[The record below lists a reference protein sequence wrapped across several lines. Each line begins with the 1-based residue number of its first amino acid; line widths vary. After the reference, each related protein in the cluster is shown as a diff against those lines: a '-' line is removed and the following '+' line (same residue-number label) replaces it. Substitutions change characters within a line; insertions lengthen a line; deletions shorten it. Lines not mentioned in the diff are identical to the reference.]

1 MARIVQKFGGTSVAD
16 VKHIGIAALRVK
28 AEVERGN
35 DVAVVVS
42 AMSGVTNQLIDY
54 VQQASQ
60 LQRHARIR
68 RCVVRWRANHECAD
82 GARPQRVGGSGQI
95 LVGLAA
101 SYLHRWRAWQCND
114 QSDCD

>member
-42 AMSGVTNQLIDY
+42 AMSGVHKSVDRLCSTGEP
-54 VQQASQ
+54 VT
-60 LQRHARIR
+60 RHARIR